1 MKNYMTPEEHA
12 RLHRRRARQAL
23 GLLVAV
29 LVLIGA
35 VTVLRS
41 GVRAVA
47 KLFDDTAQKEEYEDK
62 LEGLVL
68 FDPLPFDGIEN
79 IDDLNSMTLTF
90 LMPHAMDTRLLS
102 RARSPMYSSPR

>member
-35 VTVLRS
+35 VTVLRLR
-41 GVRAVA
+41 RACRGKAV
-47 KLFDDTAQKEEYEDK
+47 
-62 LEGLVL
+62 
-68 FDPLPFDGIEN
+68 
-79 IDDLNSMTLTF
+79 
-90 LMPHAMDTRLLS
+90 
-102 RARSPMYSSPR
+102 

>member
-35 VTVLRS
+35 VTVLRLS
-41 GVRAVA
+41 
-47 KLFDDTAQKEEYEDK
+47 LIHISE
-62 LEGLVL
+62 
-68 FDPLPFDGIEN
+68 P
-79 IDDLNSMTLTF
+79 
-90 LMPHAMDTRLLS
+90 TRH
-102 RARSPMYSSPR
+102 

>member
-41 GVRAVA
+41 GVRALA
-47 KLFDDTAQKEEYEDK
+47 KLFDDTAQ
-62 LEGLVL
+62 
-68 FDPLPFDGIEN
+68 
-79 IDDLNSMTLTF
+79 
-90 LMPHAMDTRLLS
+90 
-102 RARSPMYSSPR
+102 

>member
-35 VTVLRS
+35 VGVLMLL
-41 GVRAVA
+41 RA
-47 KLFDDTAQKEEYEDK
+47 L
-62 LEGLVL
+62 LRG
-68 FDPLPFDGIEN
+68 DGAA
-79 IDDLNSMTLTF
+79 L
-90 LMPHAMDTRLLS
+90 R
-102 RARSPMYSSPR
+102 RACRGKAV

>member
-47 KLFDDTAQKEEYEDK
+47 KLFDDTAQKQEYEDK
-62 LEGLVL
+62 LEGLVPVSYTHL
-68 FDPLPFDGIEN
+68 DHH
-79 IDDLNSMTLTF
+79 SQ
-90 LMPHAMDTRLLS
+90 HQ
-102 RARSPMYSSPR
+102 RSTDHLCGLYGAVCKG